1 MLVLAPAACIM
12 SGIALSQAFE
22 VFTRSIK
29 FQLPGEALNTQE
41 VSKIFLPMVLVYAYV
56 LFFFRFPTRP
66 SK

>member
-29 FQLPGEALNTQE
+29 FQMPGEADAQE
-41 VSKIFLPMVLVYAYV
+41 VNFISMMLVLSMLV
-56 LFFFRFPTRP
+56 LL
-66 SK
+66 SSSS